1 MSPKREY
8 FILLIS
14 QVAPK
19 IIATHT
25 MTPSDYID
33 PDNCALDAQGNLKNA
48 EDIVFYESA
57 TEDIPIQ
64 SSSRKG
70 KDKAGPSSTSALLSH
85 M

>member
-8 FILLIS
+8 YILLIS
-14 QVAPK
+14 QVVPK

-25 MTPSDYID
+25 MASSDYID
-33 PDNCALDAQGNLKNA
+33 SNNCALDAQGNLKNA

-57 TEDIPIQ
+57 TENTPIQ

-70 KDKAGPSSTSALLSH
+70 KDKAGPSLTSALLSH

>member
-8 FILLIS
+8 HILLIS
-14 QVAPK
+14 RVVPK

-25 MTPSDYID
+25 MASSDYID
-33 PDNCALDAQGNLKNA
+33 PDNCALDAQGNLKKA

-57 TEDIPIQ
+57 TEDTPIQ

-70 KDKAGPSSTSALLSH
+70 KDKAGPSTSALLSH